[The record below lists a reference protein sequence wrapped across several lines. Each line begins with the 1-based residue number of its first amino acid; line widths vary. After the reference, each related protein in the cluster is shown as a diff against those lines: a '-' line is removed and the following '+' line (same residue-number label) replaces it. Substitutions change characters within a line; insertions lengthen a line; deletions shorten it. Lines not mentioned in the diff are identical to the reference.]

1 MTESRER
8 PSLAHCFIRSPNS
21 DRIKFTRSGRER
33 FQQRFAAIGINIE
46 NIITAHDLI
55 RAHTLCLHHNLK
67 IMHDTTTDPALKHLL
82 SPWDR

>member
-33 FQQRFAAIGINIE
+33 FQQRFAEVGINIE
-46 NIITAHDLI
+46 HIITAHDLI
-55 RAHTLCLHHNLK
+55 RAHTLCLHHDLR
-67 IMHDTTTDPALKHLL
+67 IMRDKTTDPALKQWLTT
-82 SPWDR
+82 WDT